1 MERYIHIAAGSMRIN
16 IDNQRLIAASLANQN
31 TTAFKRDIAVSSAV
45 YVNQQGDADR
55 VFPSRGKGSVDLGF
69 GKIISTDNPMDVAIE
84 GDGFFIGKKP
94 DGSNVLTRRGDFHL
108 GADRVLRNGEN
119 LAMEGD
125 GGTITMPLFESIEVS
140 RDGSVLIT
148 PQGANPGT
156 PPTVVDRL
164 KLVNTPASNVERGG
178 DGTMRLTNNI
188 VPPSDAAITLYTKGL
203 ETSNVSAIDAMVD
216 MLSASRT
223 FEIHVKLLATAKE
236 LDDATAKLMRSRQ

>member
-31 TTAFKRDIAVSSAV
+31 TTAFKRDLAVSSAV
-45 YVNQQGDADR
+45 YVNQQGDSDR
-55 VFPSRGKGSVDLGF
+55 VFPSRGKSSVDLES
-69 GKIISTDNPMDVAIE
+69 GKLISTDNPMDVAIE
-84 GDGFFIGKKP
+84 GDGFFIGKKA
-94 DGSNVLTRRGDFHL
+94 DTTTVLTRRGDFHL
-108 GADRVLRNGEN
+108 DADRLLRNGEN
-119 LAMEGD
+119 LIMEGD
-125 GGTITMPLFESIEVS
+125 GGPINMPLFASMEIS

-148 PQGANPGT
+148 PQGALPGT

-164 KLVNTPASNVERGG
+164 KMVKTPASNVERGD
-178 DGTMRLTNNI
+178 DGTLRLIDKT
-188 VPPSDAAITLYTKGL
+188 VPASDAAISLYTKGL

-236 LDDATAKLMRSRQ
+236 LDDATAKLMRPGQ

>member
-45 YVNQQGDADR
+45 YVNEQGAVDR
-55 VFPSRGKGSVDLGF
+55 VFPSRGKGSVDLEF
-69 GKIISTDNPMDVAIE
+69 GKLVSTDNPMDVAIE

-94 DGSNVLTRRGDFHL
+94 DGSTVLTRRGDFHL

-125 GGTITMPLFESIEVS
+125 GGPITMPLFESVEVS

-148 PQGANPGT
+148 PQGSTPGT
-156 PPTVVDRL
+156 RQTLVDRL
-164 KLVNTPASNVERGG
+164 KLVKTPGSNVERAE
-178 DGTMRLTNNI
+178 DGTTRLSNNV
-188 VPPSDAAITLYTKGL
+188 VPPSDAAISPYTKGL

-236 LDDATAKLMRSRQ
+236 LDDATAKLMRSSQ

>member
-1 MERYIHIAAGSMRIN
+1 MERYVHIAAGSMRIN

-45 YVNQQGDADR
+45 YIDQQGDSDR
-55 VFPSRGKGSVDLGF
+55 VFPSRGKGSVDLEF
-69 GKIISTDNPMDVAIE
+69 GKLVSTDNPMDVAIE
-84 GDGFFIGKKP
+84 GEGFFIGKKP
-94 DGSNVLTRRGDFHL
+94 DGSTVLTRRGDFHI
-108 GADRVLRNGEN
+108 GADRLLRNGEN
-119 LAMEGD
+119 LAMDGD
-125 GGTITMPLFESIEVS
+125 GGPISLPLFESMEVS

-148 PQGANPGT
+148 PQGAVPGT
-156 PPTVVDRL
+156 PQTVVDRL
-164 KLVNTPASNVERGG
+164 RLVKTPASNVERGG
-178 DGTMRLTNNI
+178 DGTMRLSNNT

-236 LDDATAKLMRSRQ
+236 LDDATAKLMRSSQ

>member
-16 IDNQRLIAASLANQN
+16 IDNQRLIAASLANQS

-45 YVNQQGDADR
+45 YVNQDGVADR
-55 VFPSRGKGSVDLGF
+55 VFPSRGKASVDLEY
-69 GKIISTDNPMDVAIE
+69 GKLVSTDNPMDVAIE

-94 DGSNVLTRRGDFHL
+94 DGSTVLTRRGDFHI
-108 GADRVLRNGEN
+108 GADRLLRNGEN
-119 LAMEGD
+119 LAMDGD
-125 GGTITMPLFESIEVS
+125 GGPISLPLFESMEVS

-148 PQGANPGT
+148 PQGATPGT
-156 PPTVVDRL
+156 PQTVVDRL
-164 KLVNTPASNVERGG
+164 KLVKTPSSNVQRGD
-178 DGTMRLTNNI
+178 DGTLRLTDNI
-188 VPPSDAAITLYTKGL
+188 VPPSDATVTLYTKGL

-236 LDDATAKLMRSRQ
+236 LDDATAKLMRSSQ

>member
-45 YVNQQGDADR
+45 YVNQQGDSDR
-55 VFPSRGKGSVDLGF
+55 VFPSRGKGSVDLEY
-69 GKIISTDNPMDVAIE
+69 GKLISTDNPMDVAVE

-94 DGSNVLTRRGDFHL
+94 DGATVLTRRGDFHI
-108 GADRVLRNGEN
+108 GADRLLRNGEN

-125 GGTITMPLFESIEVS
+125 GGPISIPLFESMEIS
-140 RDGSVLIT
+140 RDGSVMIT
-148 PQGANPGT
+148 PPGAPPGT
-156 PPTVVDRL
+156 RQTVVDRL
-164 KLVNTPASNVERGG
+164 KLVKTPSSNVERGE
-178 DGTMRLTNNI
+178 DGTMRLVDKV
-188 VPPSDAAITLYTKGL
+188 VPPSDAAINLYTKGL

-236 LDDATAKLMRSRQ
+236 LDDATAKLMRSSQ